1 MTNERALREMFRLCI
16 VAIALI
22 AILSAN
28 ADAQRPRPNVLFLA
42 IDDQNDWIGCL
53 QGHPFAT
60 TPNIDRLARRGTLF
74 SNAHCQAPLCNPSR
88 TSVMLGLRPSTTG
101 IYGLSPWFR
110 DCPAWAQ
117 RATLAQHFANHGYH
131 TSIGGKIFHPGN
143 RPKDHEK
150 EFMNWGPL
158 STVGA
163 VPAKKLIPE
172 TPQGN
177 HPLMDWG
184 SFPHRDEEK
193 GDYQLATWTID
204 QLKHASKDQPFFLA
218 AGFFLPHVPCYATE
232 TWFDGLP
239 SDDSILP
246 MILANDRDD
255 TPRFSWY
262 LHWKLPEPRWS
273 WILANQQEHNLV
285 RSYLACTRFVDAQ
298 IGRVLDALEEEGLEE
313 NTVVVLWSDHGWHL
327 GEKGLRARIRCGN
340 EVHGCR

>member
-1 MTNERALREMFRLCI
+1 MTNELDSKQMFRFCN

-22 AILSAN
+22 AMLSAN
-28 ADAQRPRPNVLFLA
+28 VDAQSPRPNVLFLA

-53 QGHPFAT
+53 QGHPFAR

-74 SNAHCQAPLCNPSR
+74 SNAQCQAPLCNPSR

-117 RATLAQHFANHGYH
+117 RVTLAQHFANHGYH
-131 TSIGGKIFHPGN
+131 TAIGGKIFHPGN

-246 MILANDRDD
+246 MILANDRMTLRDSHGTCIGSCQSRD
-255 TPRFSWY
+255 GVGYWRTNKNTIWSDRIWRALVLSMHRLGEFSM
-262 LHWKLPEPRWS
+262 HSKRRD
-273 WILANQQEHNLV
+273 AREHN
-285 RSYLACTRFVDAQ
+285 RRFVERSWMAF
-298 IGRVLDALEEEGLEE
+298 G
-313 NTVVVLWSDHGWHL
+313 
-327 GEKGLRARIRCGN
+327 
-340 EVHGCR
+340 